1 VNFGFGQNWRQA
13 RSTKPAPK
21 IRHELSLA
29 RGAQPVEDEEDR
41 RREPKTLDWRIL
53 RRLFAY
59 TRPYAFKRNV
69 LFVIVTVRSL
79 QLPLLAWA
87 VGAIIRG
94 PVAHGDR
101 PALWGALAG
110 YFALALFTDWTFYY
124 RQRLALELGE
134 AVVRDLRFF
143 LLRHL
148 LDLPMAFFNRTKLG
162 RIISR
167 MTSDIENVRVGV
179 QNFLFVALVQG
190 GQMLGASA
198 LMAWYNWRL
207 FAVVLLTTPVAW
219 LLDRHFRIK
228 LSVATRQMLESFS
241 RVTASLAET
250 VAGIRVTQSF
260 GREEVN
266 AGRFARLAE
275 DHSLYSLDFARQS
288 GLFIPLLEV
297 NSQFFIATVLLVG
310 GYGALHP
317 AWHMPVGDL
326 IIFFFLA
333 NQFFGPI
340 TVLGNQ
346 FAQALS
352 AMAGAERLF
361 RTLDTPPDWRDDPAA
376 VALPPLHGR
385 VEFRN
390 VTFGYDPARP
400 VLHGISF
407 VAEPGQTVALVGH
420 TGSGKTS
427 IVNLLSKFYLAQSG
441 QILIDGHDLQSVT
454 SVSLRRQT
462 GLVLQQNFLF
472 SGTVVDNIRLARPTA
487 TDAAVLEVLRQLDC
501 LDLLESLP
509 DGLRTRVG
517 EKGRGLSVGQ
527 QQLVCFARAML
538 ADPRI
543 LVLDEATSAI
553 DTITEARLQQALA
566 TLLRGRTSFV
576 VAHRLSTIRRAD
588 QVLVLDH
595 GHLIERGR
603 HAELLTHGGV
613 YARLYRQFVNDTDPT
628 AVSSE

>member
-1 VNFGFGQNWRQA
+1 MNFNFGQNWRQG
-13 RSTKPAPK
+13 RVTKPAPK

-41 RREPKTLDWRIL
+41 RREPKALDWRIL

-101 PALWGALAG
+101 PMLWGALAG

-167 MTSDIENVRVGV
+167 MTSDIENVRIGV

-317 AWHMPVGDL
+317 SWHMPVGDL

-361 RTLDTPPDWRDDPAA
+361 RTLDTPPDWRDAPDA
-376 VALPPLHGR
+376 VPLPPLRGR

-400 VLHGISF
+400 ILHGISF

-441 QILIDGHDLQSVT
+441 QILLDGHDLQSVT

-538 ADPRI
+538 VDPRI

-566 TLLRGRTSFV
+566 ALLRGRTSFV

-603 HAELLTHGGV
+603 HAELLAHGGE
-613 YARLYRQFVNDTDPT
+613 YARLYRQFVNDTDPAAIT
-628 AVSSE
+628 PD